1 MSAPIIAFAVI
12 GGFLSKALARED
24 AYQHLKVFEDV
35 VQLIL
40 NNYVET
46 VEPDRVMKGAM
57 RGLSEGLDADS
68 SYLTPAQVKEF
79 DAGDAAGKAAGDVG
93 LQLTRQYYLR
103 VIAARDGSPAHAA
116 GIRSG
121 DFVRAIG
128 GKPTREMSV
137 FEGARLLRGAPGTK
151 VTLTILRGSAT
162 EPHDVTLTRTRSEAP
177 AVISRALPGGVGYI
191 RMAAF
196 DAAAADSIRKQVTA
210 LRGAGAQAVVIDVR
224 NNAEG
229 DLANGLAAARVFV
242 ESGTLAIR
250 EMKGGKR
257 EPVEAAA
264 MTAPG
269 GKDTKTLAATAVV
282 VLVDNGTA

>member
-1 MSAPIIAFAVI
+1 
-12 GGFLSKALARED
+12 
-24 AYQHLKVFEDV
+24 
-35 VQLIL
+35 
-40 NNYVET
+40 
-46 VEPDRVMKGAM
+46 
-57 RGLSEGLDADS
+57 
-68 SYLTPAQVKEF
+68 
-79 DAGDAAGKAAGDVG
+79 
-93 LQLTRQYYLR
+93 
-103 VIAARDGSPAHAA
+103 
-116 GIRSG
+116 
-121 DFVRAIG
+121 
-128 GKPTREMSV
+128 
-137 FEGARLLRGAPGTK
+137 
-151 VTLTILRGSAT
+151 
-162 EPHDVTLTRTRSEAP
+162 
-177 AVISRALPGGVGYI
+177 
-191 RMAAF
+191 MAAF

-282 VLVDNGTA
+282 VLVDNGTAGAAELFASALAENHKGELIGEHTQGRAAAQKLVRLPDGSGLWLSSTRYLTAAAKPIHEQGLAPQVEVEEPVVEFGETPSGDDPILAKALERLKKAA